1 MSWYEHNWT
10 ASVVAKPSHLFQML
24 FIDDNLVVDSCED
37 EADDLTEPSQ
47 CTMRVV
53 RHDCIETFNSLGF
66 NFPID
71 FVLTNFD
78 LQSSLIKL

>member
-1 MSWYEHNWT
+1 
-10 ASVVAKPSHLFQML
+10 
-24 FIDDNLVVDSCED
+24 
-37 EADDLTEPSQ
+37 
-47 CTMRVV
+47 MRVV
-53 RHDCIETFNSLGF
+53 RHDCIETFNGLGF